1 VKTSVPSLERLCRD
15 ALAKAGV
22 GLEEA
27 RMTADVLVTT
37 DTWGV
42 HTHGTKQLRGLLKN
56 FRDGKMTLGASAELV
71 AQGASWALF
80 DGHRALPMPASQL
93 AMRTA
98 MEKARSTGIAIAGM
112 RNSGHFG
119 AAGYYAVM
127 AARQGMIGLAMCNVD
142 PGVAAPGSRGPVLG
156 TNPLAWAAPTGNDRP
171 LFLDIAT
178 SVVAAGKVYQAQAA
192 GKAVPEG
199 WLIDGDGLPT
209 TDPTGYPLRGALLP
223 MAGHKG
229 YGISLLI
236 EILTGVLSGGAF
248 GNDVVS
254 WVRGQTPVNQS
265 LSFIAVDAGAFM
277 SAAVFAGRVD
287 TLASSIRGA
296 PRAVN
301 ADRILLPGE
310 REWQNRE
317 KALREG
323 LVLPADVAASLLSLC
338 SDLAIDVNQYIED
351 R

>member
-1 VKTSVPSLERLCRD
+1 
-15 ALAKAGV
+15 
-22 GLEEA
+22 
-27 RMTADVLVTT
+27 MTADVLVTT

-42 HTHGTKQLRGLLKN
+42 HTHGTKQLRGLVRN
-56 FRDGKMTLGASAELV
+56 FRDGKMTLGASAEIV

-80 DGHRALPMPASQL
+80 DGRRALPMPASQL

-98 MEKARSTGIAIAGM
+98 IEKARSTGIAFAGI

-127 AARQGMIGLAMCNVD
+127 AARQGMVGLAMCNVD
-142 PGVAAPGSRGPVLG
+142 PGVAVPGSRGPVLG
-156 TNPLAWAAPTGNDRP
+156 TNPLAWAAPTGDDRP

-192 GKAVPEG
+192 GQPIPEG
-199 WLIDGDGLPT
+199 WLIDGEGLPT
-209 TDPTGYPLRGALLP
+209 TDPTGYPQRGALLP

-236 EILTGVLSGGAF
+236 EILTGVLCGGAF
-248 GNDVVS
+248 GSDVVS
-254 WVRGQTPVNQS
+254 WVHGETPVNQS
-265 LSFIAVDAGAFM
+265 LSFIAVDAGSFM
-277 SAAVFAGRVD
+277 APALFAGRVG

-317 KALREG
+317 KALRDG
-323 LVLPADVAASLLSLC
+323 LLLPADVAASLSALC
-338 SDLAIDVNQYIED
+338 SDLAIDVHLYIDD